1 MKLGLILSPGD
12 SLTKQRLSGQLDR
25 LVNYYLLPYSG
36 HFKAVLIFSY
46 GDKDFQADLPE
57 SVSVVPITR
66 LKLLKQVDVIRVF
79 QASGGLPGILAK
91 FIFGKPLVVT
101 YGYDYSHFAQ
111 IEGRPVLALLL
122 KLVVRL
128 VLAAAD
134 RVFVTDPKNLYL
146 KRSVYLPNGVD
157 PDKFKSGG
165 KCRPNLVLSVGRLA
179 LQKNYRSLIR
189 AVSRSVLA
197 SKIKL
202 TIIGEGNQRHKLLK
216 LAKKLRVNLSIIKPL
231 PHQELVSWYQKSA
244 VFVLPSKIEGNPK
257 ALLEAMSCG
266 CACLTAD
273 FTGNVIDDQKTGLVG
288 LEKLDQLLLNPKL
301 GQNLGR
307 QAREAVINRYNI
319 KSLINQE
326 IELLKQCIK

>member
-12 SLTKQRLSGQLDR
+12 SLERQRRTGQLDR
-25 LVNYYLLPYSG
+25 LVKYYLLPFSR
-36 HFKAVLIFSY
+36 HFEQVLIFSY
-46 GDKDFQADLPE
+46 GDKYFRPDLPE
-57 SVSVVPITR
+57 NVSVVPITR
-66 LKLLKQVDVIRVF
+66 LKFLKQVDVIRVF

-91 FIFGKPLVVT
+91 LIFGKPLVVT
-101 YGYDYSHFAQ
+101 YGYDYVRFAQ
-111 IEGRPVLALLL
+111 IEDRPVLALLL

-134 RVFVTDPKNLYL
+134 RVIVTDPKNLYL

-157 PDKFKSGG
+157 PDKFKPGS
-165 KCRPNLVLSVGRLA
+165 KRRQNLVLSVGRLA
-179 LQKNYRSLIR
+179 LQKNYLSLIR
-189 AVSRSVLA
+189 AVSRSALTR
-197 SKIKL
+197 KIRL
-202 TIIGEGNQRHKLLK
+202 MIIGEGSQRQKLLNW
-216 LAKKLRVNLSIIKPL
+216 AGKLRVNLSIIKPL

-244 VFVLPSKIEGNPK
+244 VFALPSKIEGNPK

-273 FTGNVIDDQKTGLVG
+273 FPGNVIDDQKTGLVG

-301 GQNLGR
+301 SQNLGR
-307 QAREAVINRYNI
+307 QARQAVINRYNI
-319 KSLINQE
+319 KSLIKQE